1 MLIGSKTNILESALL
16 RSSLH
21 QWYLRHYRLLPWRE
35 TRNPYHIWLSEII
48 LQQTR
53 VEQGLPYY
61 ERFIENFPQVAD
73 LANASLDKVL
83 KLWEGLG
90 YYSRA
95 RNLHQAAQSLVEDF
109 NGEFPSNYNDI
120 RSLKGIGD
128 YTAAAIA
135 SFAFDLAHAVVD
147 GNVLR
152 VLSRLHADATPIN
165 TSAGKR
171 QFQAYADEFLDRQDP
186 ATHNQAMM
194 ELGATICKP
203 RDPQCDICPLQ
214 EACLAKTKGQ
224 VLDYPAK
231 EKKHYNQERFLNYW
245 LLHLGDESIV
255 GQRKSGIWQGLYQF
269 PIYESGNQLKVEEVQ
284 IILTQEGLEMGASPI
299 VLHALPKHKLSHQTL
314 YISIWEIWLSPDID
328 LRKWT
333 DYERLSMQE
342 IKSLAFPRPL
352 RKFLDENQL
361 TLPLE

>member
-1 MLIGSKTNILESALL
+1 MDSARLQY
-16 RSSLH
+16 SLH
-21 QWYLRHYRLLPWRE
+21 QWYLRHYRQLPWRE

-61 ERFIENFPQVAD
+61 ERFIDTFPNVEH
-73 LANASLDKVL
+73 LAKAPISQVL

-95 RNLHQAAQSLVEDF
+95 RNLHQAAQCIVNDF
-109 NGEFPSNYNDI
+109 QGEFPLSYQDI
-120 RSLKGIGD
+120 RSLKGVGD

-135 SFAFDLAHAVVD
+135 SFAYDLPHAVVD

-165 TSAGKR
+165 TAAGKKR
-171 QFQAYADEFLDRQDP
+171 FQAYADDFLDHQDP

-203 RDPQCDICPLQ
+203 RDPLCDVCPLQ
-214 EACLAKTKGQ
+214 EACLAKAQGQ
-224 VLDYPAK
+224 VLDFPFK
-231 EKKHYNQERFLNYW
+231 VKKLYDQVRFLNYW
-245 LLHLGDESIV
+245 FLHLGDDTLV
-255 GQRKSGIWQGLYQF
+255 GQRKSGIWQGLFQF
-269 PIYESGNQLKVEEVQ
+269 PLHESSTQMELEEAQ
-284 IILTQEGLEMGASPI
+284 KILEKQGLNLARLPFR
-299 VLHALPKHKLSHQTL
+299 LHRLPKHKLSHQTL
-314 YISIWEIWLSPDID
+314 HISIWEFWLSPDAD
-328 LRKWT
+328 LPAWH
-333 DYERLSMQE
+333 DYERHSIQE
-342 IKSLAFPRPL
+342 MKRMAFPRPL

>member
-1 MLIGSKTNILESALL
+1 MLIGSKTNILDSALL
-16 RSSLH
+16 RSSLQ
-21 QWYLRHYRLLPWRE
+21 QWYLRHYRQLPWRE

-61 ERFIENFPQVAD
+61 ERFTESFPQVAD
-73 LANASLDKVL
+73 LANAPVDKVL

-95 RNLHQAAQSLVEDF
+95 RNLHHAAQSIVEDF
-109 NGEFPSNYNDI
+109 DGEFPSNYDDI

-152 VLSRLHADATPIN
+152 VLSRLHADARPIN
-165 TSAGKR
+165 TSAGKK
-171 QFQAYADEFLDRQDP
+171 QFQAYADEFLDIQDP

-194 ELGATICKP
+194 ELGATVCKP
-203 RDPQCDICPLQ
+203 RDPLCEVCPLR
-214 EACLAKTKGQ
+214 EACLAKAKNQ
-224 VLDYPAK
+224 VLDFPVK
-231 EKKHYNQERFLNYW
+231 QKKHYDQERFLNYW
-245 LLHLGDESIV
+245 FLHLGDETLI

-269 PIYESGNQLKVEEVQ
+269 PIYESGNQLQQEEAQ
-284 IILTQEGLEMGASPI
+284 NILSQEGVAVGGRPI
-299 VLHALPKHKLSHQTL
+299 VLHRLPKHKLSHQTL
-314 YISIWEIWLSPDID
+314 FISIWEFWLSPDVD
-328 LRKWT
+328 LSKWT
-333 DYERLSMQE
+333 EYERLSIQDL
-342 IKSLAFPRPL
+342 KGLAFPRPL